1 MVRGR
6 TRVPFLLFL
15 IVSCTPR
22 PAPRSAVPAPAS
34 PPAAAPRAVAPAV
47 AWADSVLATLSLR
60 DKAAQMVW
68 PQILGEYA
76 PADGAGWQRI
86 RAAIV
91 DEHVGGFIVS
101 VGSPIE
107 IAAKIDAMQRMSA
120 LPLLIGA
127 DYETG
132 AGFRARGG
140 IFIPNG
146 IDLGGATIFPPQMA
160 IGATRDTALAY
171 EQGRITAI
179 EGRALGVHF
188 AYSPVLDVNNNPD
201 NPVINTRSFSENP
214 QLAARLGVAL
224 VRGIQEHGMIATGKH
239 FPGHG
244 DTGVNSHLA
253 LATVTASRARLD
265 TLELVPFRAAIAAG
279 VGAMMTFHGSMPG
292 LDSSGV
298 PGTLSAPV
306 LRGLLREELGF
317 RGFIV
322 SDAMDMRGVLDTY
335 GLSDATKRAVAA
347 GADILLQPVDVR
359 QTVDAILD
367 GVREGRYDEARLDT
381 SVRMI
386 LEMKQRMGLDR
397 DRRVNLDSTRA
408 SVGTVAH
415 QAIARTAADR
425 SITLV
430 KDSLDQIPLR
440 GDSTQRLLL
449 VTVARPLDLT
459 AGLTM
464 AAELRRRYRE
474 LRHVVIRPDAS
485 PAEFATIVRTAD
497 SAGVV
502 IVGSYISHSNEATT
516 VAATKGFIDFV
527 RALIARGRTP
537 ILVAHGNPYLL
548 MQTPG
553 VPAYMVAWG
562 GFPVSQGAAAR
573 ALLGTIPITGRLP
586 ITIPGL
592 AAFGAGIQ
600 RPAR

>member
-1 MVRGR
+1 MVRAR
-6 TRVPFLLFL
+6 TLVPLLLFAAA
-15 IVSCTPR
+15 SCTPR
-22 PAPRSAVPAPAS
+22 PAPTTGAPAPAPS
-34 PPAAAPRAVAPAV
+34 AGTPRPIVAPAIP
-47 AWADSVLATLSLR
+47 WADSVLATLSLR

-76 PADGAGWQRI
+76 PADGGGWQRI

-120 LPLLIGA
+120 LPLLFGA

-160 IGATRDTALAY
+160 IGASGDTALAY

-214 QLAARLGVAL
+214 QLAARLGAAL

-244 DTGVNSHLA
+244 DTGINSHLA
-253 LATVTASRARLD
+253 LASVTASRARLD
-265 TLELVPFRAAIAAG
+265 SLELVPFRAAIAAG
-279 VGAMMTFHGSMPG
+279 VGAMMTFHGSMPA

-335 GLSDATKRAVAA
+335 GLADATKRAVAA
-347 GADILLQPVDVR
+347 GADILIQPVDVR
-359 QTVDAILD
+359 QTVDAIVD
-367 GVREGRYDEARLDT
+367 GVREGRYDEARLDV

-386 LEMKQRMGLDR
+386 LEAKQRMGLHR
-397 DRRVNLDSTRA
+397 NRRVDLDSTRA
-408 SVGTVAH
+408 NVGTVEH
-415 QAIARTAADR
+415 QAIARMAADR

-430 KDSLDQIPLR
+430 KDSLGQVPLR
-440 GDSTQRLLL
+440 RDSAQRVLL
-449 VTVARPLDLT
+449 VTVARPLDLS
-459 AGLTM
+459 AGQTV
-464 AAELRRRYRE
+464 AAELRRRYRD
-474 LRHVVIRPDAS
+474 LRHVVIRPEATA
-485 PAEFATIVRTAD
+485 AEFAAIVRSAD

-516 VAATKGFIDFV
+516 VAASKAFADFV
-527 RALIARGRTP
+527 QTLVARGRRP
-537 ILVAHGNPYLL
+537 ILLAHGNPYLL
-548 MQTPG
+548 MQMPG
-553 VPAYMVAWG
+553 VPAYLVAWG

-573 ALLGTIPITGRLP
+573 ALLGTIPITGRMP
-586 ITIPGL
+586 IAIPGL
-592 AAFGAGIQ
+592 APFGAGIQ

>member
-1 MVRGR
+1 MVRAR
-6 TRVPFLLFL
+6 ALVPLLAFAAT
-15 IVSCTPR
+15 SCTPR
-22 PAPRSAVPAPAS
+22 SGASAPPAPSLANAVAP
-34 PPAAAPRAVAPAV
+34 PPAAAPARS
-47 AWADSVLATLSLR
+47 WADSVLATLSLR

-86 RAAIV
+86 RTAIEV
-91 DEHVGGFIVS
+91 EHVGGFIIS

-107 IAAKIDAMQRMSA
+107 IAAKIDAMQRMSG
-120 LPLLIGA
+120 LPLLFGA

-146 IDLGGATIFPPQMA
+146 IDLGSATIFPPQMA

-171 EQGRITAI
+171 EQGRITAV

-253 LATVTASRARLD
+253 LSHVAASRARLD

-298 PGTLSAPV
+298 PGTLSPLV

-317 RGFIV
+317 RGLIV

-335 GLSDATKRAVAA
+335 GLADATKRAVAA
-347 GADILLQPVDVR
+347 GTDVLIQPVDVR

-367 GVREGRYDEARLDT
+367 GLREGRYDEARIEA

-386 LEMKQRMGLDR
+386 LETKQRMGLDR

-408 SVGTVAH
+408 NVGTVAH
-415 QAIARTAADR
+415 QVIARMAAER

-430 KDSLDQIPLR
+430 KDSLGQLPLGR
-440 GDSTQRLLL
+440 DSSQRLLL

-459 AGLTM
+459 AGLTV
-464 AAELRRRYRE
+464 AAELRRRFRD
-474 LRHVVIRPDAS
+474 LRHVVIRPEAT
-485 PAEFATIVRTAD
+485 PGEFAAIVQSAD
-497 SAGVV
+497 SASVV
-502 IVGSYISHSNEATT
+502 VVGSYISHSNEATT
-516 VAATKGFIDFV
+516 VAASRGFTDFV
-527 RALIARGRTP
+527 RTLVARGRRP
-537 ILVAHGNPYLL
+537 VLVAHGNPYLL
-548 MQTPG
+548 MQMPG
-553 VPAYMVAWG
+553 VPAYLVAWG

-592 AAFGAGIQ
+592 AAFGDGIQ